1 MKIFSAFIAI
11 IFSALVLNAQ
21 VEFGGYIKSADS
33 GENLVGATIYFEE
46 LKGGTSSDFD
56 GEFNIKIAPGTYNI
70 VISYIGFESLKT
82 QVNIDKNTRKNFL
95 LKANSQELKTVEVNA
110 KRADA
115 NVKDVQMSSINL
127 DIERI
132 KSIPAIFGEV
142 DIIKAI
148 QLLPGVSSAG
158 EGFSGFFVR
167 GGGSDQNLIL
177 LDEAQVYN
185 SSHLFGF
192 FSVFNPDAVSDV
204 QLYKGGIPARFGGR
218 LASVLDV
225 RLREGDY
232 EKINGSA
239 GIGLIASRFSL
250 NGPIKK
256 DKGSFLIAGRRTYAD
271 AFLALSSDPTL
282 KNNSLYFY
290 DFNAKGNYKINEKNQ
305 IFASGYFGRDVF
317 SADANRARLSWGN
330 TAISLRWQ
338 SIISDE
344 LVSNFSLIKSDY
356 DYSLAAKEDRDV
368 FTWNSFIK
376 DYSAKWDLSY
386 FQNDDS
392 KWRFGAQAIH
402 HTFRPAEIDIQN
414 DDQFFDFKIAKDK
427 ALEYGVYVERSQNF
441 TPRLSA
447 TYGLRYSLFQ
457 NLGGRNIF
465 NYNSEFEVSD
475 TVRVNKGVYNSQGG
489 LEPRLGLRYS
499 LSDETSIKASYNRT
513 YQYVQVASNST
524 GSSPLDVWFPAS
536 SNVKPQRADQ
546 VATGYFRN
554 FNNGKYEAS
563 VEVYYKWQKNSID
576 FKNQAQLLLNDALE
590 GELRVG
596 TSEAYGA
603 EFLLR
608 KNEGRFNGFIAYTLS
623 KVTRTID
630 VDELLP
636 GKETYAAPYD
646 KRHDLAIVG
655 TYQYSKRL
663 SFGANFVY
671 ATGAAITLPNGKYY
685 YKGSLVPTYTA
696 RNAGRQEAYHRFDI
710 SATLKN
716 KYNDRRK
723 VKSEWVFSIY
733 NVYSRHN
740 PFNYLFESNE
750 VTGEPET
757 KKLYLFPILPS
768 VTYNI
773 TF

>member
-1 MKIFSAFIAI
+1 MKFFSAIIVFIFSAFA
-11 IFSALVLNAQ
+11 LNAQ
-21 VEFGGYIKSADS
+21 VKFSGTIKSADN

-46 LKGGTSSDFD
+46 LEGGTSSDLN
-56 GEFNIKIAPGTYNI
+56 GEYNINVPPGTYNL
-70 VISYIGFESLKT
+70 VISFVGFESLKT
-82 QVNIDKNTRKNFL
+82 QVDIEKSTNKNFL
-95 LKANSQELKTVEVNA
+95 LSSNAKELKSVEVNA

-177 LDEAQVYN
+177 IDEAQVYN

-239 GIGLIASRFSL
+239 GVGLIASRFAL

-271 AFLALSSDPTL
+271 AFLALSSDPSL
-282 KNNSLYFY
+282 RNNSLYFY
-290 DFNAKGNYKINEKNQ
+290 DFNAKANYKLNQNNQ

-317 SADANRARLSWGN
+317 AADAGRARLSWGN

-338 SIISDE
+338 SIISDV

-356 DYSLAAKEDRDV
+356 DYSLAARENKDI

-386 FQNDDS
+386 FQNKNS
-392 KWRFGAQAIH
+392 KWKFGGQAIH
-402 HTFRPAEIDIQN
+402 HTFRPAEIEIQN
-414 DDQFFDFKIAKDK
+414 DEQNFDFKIAKDK
-427 ALEYGVYVERSQNF
+427 AIEYGIYIERNQDFS
-441 TPRLSA
+441 PRFSA
-447 TYGLRYSLFQ
+447 SYGLRYSLFQ
-457 NLGGRNIF
+457 NLGGRDIF
-465 NYNSEFEVSD
+465 NYNNEFEVSD

-489 LEPRLGLRYS
+489 LEPRLGLRYA
-499 LSDETSIKASYNRT
+499 LSDVASIKASYNRT

-554 FNNGKYEAS
+554 FKNGKYEAS
-563 VEVYYKWQKNSID
+563 VELYYKWQENSID

-655 TYQYSKRL
+655 TYQYNKRL

-716 KYNDRRK
+716 KKNEERK

-740 PFNYLFESNE
+740 PFNYLFDSNE